1 MEAVFV
7 EPLRTEWSENEGL
20 FQRST
25 ITQMIVVA
33 RLLYDL
39 YAVPYAL
46 SLAILEDRSE
56 SLSQTDKYLTAFVL
70 DLEALGKYNQTCCL
84 GICGIVFFFFLSSMS
99 FVSAP

>member
-20 FQRST
+20 VQRST
-25 ITQMIVVA
+25 ITQVIVVA

-39 YAVPYAL
+39 YTVPYAL

-70 DLEALGKYNQTCCL
+70 DLEALGKYNQTCP
-84 GICGIVFFFFLSSMS
+84 GICGLVFFFFLFSMS
-99 FVSAP
+99 FASAP